1 MNELI
6 KYIRASANMNQEQF
20 ASALGATVQS
30 INRWENGKTLPN
42 NMAQKQIYQFC
53 LGNNINISDYIIK
66 SKEFAR
72 SDDKLILYHGS
83 KKGLQ
88 GDIAPISREE
98 CDFGQ
103 GFYMGT
109 TTLQP
114 LTLICA
120 EAKPKF
126 YTVELDLTGLK
137 VLRVGIDM
145 DWAMLIAYFRK
156 EMEEAKGTAIYEK
169 YAHFADGYDVIV
181 GYIANDRMYTELSRF
196 FNRTLTDVALIN
208 CLSALDLGMQY
219 VAVTEKA
226 CKQIKVVKEE
236 QLHPLELSALIDLS
250 VARRKEGI
258 ALAEDIEVKYRREG
272 KFFDEILRGGLDE

>member
-1 MNELI
+1 MNELMR
-6 KYIRASANMNQEQF
+6 YIRASANMNQEQF
-20 ASALGATVQS
+20 ASALGTTVQS

-53 LGNNINISDYIIK
+53 LGNNINISEHIIHA
-66 SKEFAR
+66 KEFAH

-88 GDIAPISREE
+88 GEIAPVSHKA
-98 CDFGQ
+98 CDFGK

-109 TTLQP
+109 TALQP

-145 DWAMLIAYFRK
+145 DWAMLIAYYRK

-169 YAHFADGYDVIV
+169 YAHFADGCDIIV
-181 GYIANDRMYTELSRF
+181 GHIANDRMYTELSRF
-196 FNRTLTDVALIN
+196 FNRTLTDVALLN
-208 CLSALDLGMQY
+208 CLSALDPGMQY

-226 CKQIKVVKEE
+226 CKQIRIVKEE
-236 QLHPLELSALIDLS
+236 SLHPLELSALIDLS

-258 ALAEDIEVKYRREG
+258 ALAEDMEVMYRREG
-272 KFFDEILRGGLDE
+272 KFFDEILRGGFHE

>member
-6 KYIRASANMNQEQF
+6 KYIRTAVNMSQEQF
-20 ASALGATVQS
+20 ASALGTTVQS

-53 LGNNINISDYIIK
+53 LGNNINICNHIIE
-66 SKEFAR
+66 SKEFTH
-72 SDDKLILYHGS
+72 DDDRIILYHGS
-83 KKGLQ
+83 KKGLH
-88 GDIAPISREE
+88 GDIAPVSREE

-103 GFYMGT
+103 GFYIGT

-114 LTLICA
+114 LTLVCA

-126 YTVELDLTGLK
+126 YTVEIDLTGLK
-137 VLRVGIDM
+137 ILRVGIDM

-156 EMEEAKGTAIYEK
+156 EMEGAKGTAIYEK
-169 YAHFADGYDVIV
+169 YAHFTDGYDIIV

-226 CKQIKVVKEE
+226 CKQIKIIKEE

-258 ALAEDIEVKYRREG
+258 TLAEDIEVKYRREG

>member
-6 KYIRASANMNQEQF
+6 KYIRASANLNQEQF
-20 ASALGATVQS
+20 ASALGTTAQS
-30 INRWENGKTLPN
+30 INRWENGKTIPSR
-42 NMAQKQIYQFC
+42 MAQKQIYQFC
-53 LGNNINISDYIIK
+53 LGNHIHISDHIIK
-66 SKEFAR
+66 AKEYAP
-72 SDDKLILYHGS
+72 SEDKLILYHGS
-83 KKGLQ
+83 KKGIQ

-98 CDFGQ
+98 CDFGR

-109 TTLQP
+109 AALQP
-114 LTLICA
+114 LTLVCA
-120 EAKPKF
+120 EAKPRF
-126 YTVELDLTGLK
+126 YAVELDLTGLK
-137 VLRVGIDM
+137 VLRVGIGL

-156 EMEEAKGTAIYEK
+156 EMEEAKGMPVYEK

-196 FNRTLTDVALIN
+196 FNRSLTDAALVH

-226 CKQIKVVKEE
+226 CKQIRIVEE
-236 QLHPLELSALIDLS
+236 YSLHPLELSALIDLS

-258 ALAEDIEVKYRREG
+258 ALAEDMEVRYRREG
-272 KFFDEILRGGLDE
+272 KFFDEILRGGPDE